1 MTVNVDIT
9 ALGAQKLYPAMIWL
23 LTRTVNEIP
32 EFRMALVD
40 GVLGVYD
47 DMHPAYTVFNKESK
61 TFSGIWTEFDPNYS
75 AFLAAYER
83 DSALYSSAVSYARA
97 QAQHPAQLLQC
108 IHDAVG
114 NVHRSESQ
122 SL

>member
-1 MTVNVDIT
+1 MSQSKS
-9 ALGAQKLYPAMIWL
+9 LGLVCSYQLMVWL

-61 TFSGIWTEFDPNYS
+61 TFSGIWTEFDPSYS
-75 AFLAAYER
+75 AFLAA
-83 DSALYSSAVSYARA
+83 
-97 QAQHPAQLLQC
+97 LQ
-108 IHDAVG
+108 G
-114 NVHRSESQ
+114 NIDGFEG
-122 SL
+122 

>member
-75 AFLAAYER
+75 AFLAAYEPR
-83 DSALYSSAVSYARA
+83 QRAVFSRRVLCA

>member
-9 ALGAQKLYPAMIWL
+9 ALGAHKLYPAMIWL

-61 TFSGIWTEFDPNYS
+61 TFSGIWTEFDPNYA

-83 DSALYSSAVSYARA
+83 DSVLYSA
-97 QAQHPAQLLQC
+97 AQHPAQLLQC

>member
-1 MTVNVDIT
+1 MSQSKP
-9 ALGAQKLYPAMIWL
+9 LGLVCSYQLMVWL

-61 TFSGIWTEFDPNYS
+61 TFSGIWTEFDPSYS
-75 AFLAAYER
+75 TFLAA
-83 DSALYSSAVSYARA
+83 
-97 QAQHPAQLLQC
+97 LQ
-108 IHDAVG
+108 G
-114 NVHRSESQ
+114 NIDGFEG
-122 SL
+122 